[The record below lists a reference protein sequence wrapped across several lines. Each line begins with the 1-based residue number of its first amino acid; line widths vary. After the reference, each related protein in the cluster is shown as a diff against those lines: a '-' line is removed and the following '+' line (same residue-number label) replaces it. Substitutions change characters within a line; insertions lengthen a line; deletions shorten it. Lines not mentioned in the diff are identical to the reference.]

1 MARISS
7 IEPQKRDPGRVNIHL
22 DGDYA
27 FSLAGIVAARL
38 KVGQE
43 LAPDGAAA
51 LQAEDALEDAH
62 QHALRFLSVRTRSES
77 EIRQYLRKRK
87 VADDVLE
94 QTLIRL
100 RSSRLADDGQF
111 AQAWV
116 ENRNTFRPRGQRAL
130 AWELQ
135 RKGVS
140 APIAQAALASVDEPA
155 LAYQAASKRA
165 RQLANLPWEEFRSKL
180 SGFLARRGFPYS
192 AIAPVVSRIWNET
205 HSNQITSDDEV
216 IS

>member
-7 IEPQKRDPGRVNIHL
+7 IEPQKRDPDRVNIHL

-27 FSLAGIVAARL
+27 FALAGVVAARL
-38 KVGQE
+38 RVGQE
-43 LAPDGAAA
+43 LAPGSVAA
-51 LQAEDALEDAH
+51 LQAEDAREDAY
-62 QHALRFLSVRTRSES
+62 QRSLRFLSIRTRSES
-77 EIRQYLRKRK
+77 EIRQYLRKHK
-87 VADDVLE
+87 VADDILE
-94 QTLIRL
+94 QTLVRL
-100 RSSRLADDGQF
+100 RSNRLADDGQF
-111 AQAWV
+111 ARAWV

-140 APIAQAALASVDEPA
+140 APVAQAALATVDEPA

-165 RQLANLPWEEFRSKL
+165 RQMGDLPWEEFRRKL

-205 HSNQITSDDEV
+205 HSTQNKSDDEV
-216 IS
+216 IT